1 MRANPSSYK
10 QNGTGADMVARPD
23 NRGRGNLLLVSPPV
37 LFVTV
42 WTIACLIAW
51 RVLSHPDQ
59 NDLAHLFIARHRLD
73 LGAFAAGPI
82 VWALV
87 LIGALGLGYALAGL
101 GLGTAVE
108 RPQPVISSGVVAR
121 RLFWVNTL
129 FLAITALWVTLTMQE
144 AGGPHAFLRLVGI
157 NPLAARDLLLD
168 RKLFTGMRLLYAG
181 LPATAALAAALL
193 VQDSLDRRGRTLCI
207 TILALNLAALF
218 LLTLVMSQRL
228 LVMQLVVSAFV
239 AASVSRRRLLALW
252 TVPLAA
258 LIFALGWTLHESLT
272 NPGILRPVPEIA
284 SQKFA
289 FYAVNDLWNTVRP
302 LMGDAPRGNGLFT
315 FQFALF
321 FTLTDGLVYAAQADR
336 LEALLAF
343 RGGGEFSLLSAPFV
357 DFGPVGAAGY
367 LVAYGA
373 LMRVLWH
380 RATRG
385 PGDAA
390 IYGQAATALLLSV
403 HANFVASQDFVFAVL
418 IVLLVT
424 RVPGRVRRSALATHA
439 PA

>member
-1 MRANPSSYK
+1 M
-10 QNGTGADMVARPD
+10 GG
-23 NRGRGNLLLVSPPV
+23 GRLLLVSPPV

-42 WTIACLIAW
+42 WTVASLIAW
-51 RVLSHPDQ
+51 RVLSHPEQ

-73 LGAFAAGPI
+73 LDAFAARPI

-87 LIGALGLGYALAGL
+87 LTGALGLGYALAGL
-101 GLGTAVE
+101 GLGPAGA
-108 RPQPVISSGVVAR
+108 PLKPVLAPAVVAR

-129 FLAITALWVTLTMQE
+129 FLAVTVLWVSLTMQA
-144 AGGPHAFLRLVGI
+144 AGGPHAFIRLVGV

-181 LPATAALAAALL
+181 LPATAALSAALL
-193 VQDSLDRRGRTLCI
+193 VQDGLGRRGRTLCI

-239 AASVSRRRLLALW
+239 AASVSRGRLLAYW

-258 LIFALGWTLHESLT
+258 FVFALGWTLHESLT
-272 NPGILRPVPEIA
+272 NPGILRPVTEIA
-284 SQKFA
+284 AQKFA

-302 LMGDAPRGNGLFT
+302 LMGDAPHGNGLFT

-321 FTLTDGLVYAAQADR
+321 FTLTDGFVYAAHADR

-343 RGGGEFSLLSAPFV
+343 RGGGEFSLLSAPYV
-357 DFGPVGAAGY
+357 DFGPAGAAAY
-367 LVAYGA
+367 LIAYGA

-380 RATRG
+380 RATFG

-418 IVLLVT
+418 IIWLVT
-424 RVPGRVRRSALATHA
+424 RIPAQVRHSALAPHA
-439 PA
+439 AT